1 MSLLKKT
8 VHVLAGNRYFG
19 DDEFCSSGTKEM
31 DDDQY
36 MAHFD

>member
-8 VHVLAGNRYFG
+8 VHVLV
-19 DDEFCSSGTKEM
+19 GTAILGTMVLLKRHQEM